1 MARSTPR
8 QKSERTEYELV
19 DQLYEANTKVEALL
33 GVKKAL
39 EMDVQLYQV
48 GPRACFPSLLYY
60 WAVCS

>member
-1 MARSTPR
+1 MLSTPG
-8 QKSERTEYELV
+8 
-19 DQLYEANTKVEALL
+19 TKWLTRGLLTCLSFPQVEALL

-48 GPRACFPSLLYY
+48 GPRACFPSLLYF